1 MSSGYPH
8 LCKPPNGNQATN
20 KPTQNMLKICLPLGW
35 RSQLVVRR
43 ESATLSTGQNG
54 SASFTGDASRPTRAA
69 PCRLQHSIAAWASSK
84 APQATSRS
92 SLIIGTLGSG
102 NIKCFNDQMV
112 PLGLDPVNSRSVCP
126 SSSVEQRSADSRETT
141 ARGDRHW

>member
-35 RSQLVVRR
+35 RSQLVVRP
-43 ESATLSTGQNG
+43 ETATLSTGQNG

-92 SLIIGTLGSG
+92 LLIIGTLRSG
-102 NIKCFNDQMV
+102 NIKCFIGGNINDQTA

-126 SSSVEQRSADSRETT
+126 SSSVESVWEK
-141 ARGDRHW
+141 